1 MGSDP
6 RERNPEK
13 QIAMEDT
20 SLVECGFLWDGVRQ
34 SHGAQ
39 LLALVG
45 DLFFYSEGEVSC
57 FHSPGNKEYWR
68 LLPQITT
75 GQHFS
80 AF

>member
-6 RERNPEK
+6 EEGNPEK

-20 SLVECGFLWDGVRQ
+20 SFVECGLLWDGVRQ
-34 SHGAQ
+34 SHRAQ
-39 LLALVG
+39 LLALVE

-57 FHSPGNKEYWR
+57 FYSPGNKEYWSP
-68 LLPQITT
+68 LPQISL
-75 GQHFS
+75 HFS